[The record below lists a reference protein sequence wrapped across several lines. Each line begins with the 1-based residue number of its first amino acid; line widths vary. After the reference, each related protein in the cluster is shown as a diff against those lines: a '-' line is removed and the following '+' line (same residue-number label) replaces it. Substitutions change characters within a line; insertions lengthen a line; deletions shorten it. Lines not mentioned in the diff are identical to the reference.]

1 MSLEVLSKSAA
12 VVAEAPHWDERT
24 GEVCWVDI
32 PRGEFFRHNLSTGTQ
47 VKTSVFQPLGAAVP
61 RSRGGFV
68 GAVRDGIATFTDSY
82 DFEVVTPL
90 QLDRPDIRMND
101 AKCDTRGRLWA
112 GTMEDHNTAPGRGLG
127 TLYRINTD
135 FSAVVAVA
143 KITQGNGLGWSP
155 DDLLMYFIDTREL
168 RIDVFDYDADSGGI
182 LNRRVFRETP
192 EGVFPDGLTVDAEG
206 GIWVALFGAGRV
218 QRFKP
223 DGSEDISVELPVS
236 EVTSCTFGGPR
247 LDTMFIT
254 TASVPI
260 DGWGREALAGYVF
273 AAHPGQ
279 TGLPSNNF
287 AG

>member
-1 MSLEVLSKSAA
+1 MSLDILSKSRAL
-12 VVAEAPHWDERT
+12 VAEAPHWDELK

-32 PRGEFFRHNLSTGTQ
+32 PRGELFRHNLSTGMQ
-47 VKTSVFQPLGAAVP
+47 VKTCVFQPLGAAVP

-112 GTMEDHNTAPGRGLG
+112 GTMEDHSTAPGRGLG

-135 FSAVVAVA
+135 FSAVVAIA
-143 KITQGNGLGWSP
+143 NITQGNGLGWSP
-155 DDLLMYFIDTREL
+155 DDMLMYFIDTREL
-168 RIDVFDYDADSGGI
+168 RIDVFDYDADSGSI

-192 EGVFPDGLTVDAEG
+192 EGVFPDGLTVDADG
-206 GIWVALFGAGRV
+206 GVWVALFGAGRV
-218 QRFKP
+218 QRFRP
-223 DGSEDISVELPVS
+223 DGSEDVSVELPVS
-236 EVTSCTFGGPR
+236 EVTSCTFGGPG

-260 DGWGREALAGYVF
+260 DGWGREALAGSVF
-273 AAHPGQ
+273 VARPGQ
-279 TGLPSNNF
+279 IGLPNNSF